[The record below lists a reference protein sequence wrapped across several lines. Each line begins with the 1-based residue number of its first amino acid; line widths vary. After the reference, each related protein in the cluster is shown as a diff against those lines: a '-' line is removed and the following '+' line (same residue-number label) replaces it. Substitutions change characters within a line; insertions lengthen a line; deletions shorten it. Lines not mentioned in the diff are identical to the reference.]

1 MDINQLLIKYHFPN
15 SESLSV
21 RHKFWARIPTKSRK
35 YYISIVAGDWLY
47 SEPREALDIPKYTE
61 FEIAIF
67 HADGVLEKLNWATG
81 EVEEILKSIFG
92 EIEDSVIGYA
102 TQEQIWAC
110 VDAL

>member
-15 SESLSV
+15 SELLSV

-47 SEPREALDIPKYTE
+47 SEPREALDIPNYTA

-67 HADGVLEKLNWATG
+67 HADGVLHNLNWATF
-81 EVEEILKSIFG
+81 EVEEILKPIFG
-92 EIEDSVIGYA
+92 EIEEVVIGYA